1 MQNWIFIGKATVNEI
16 HVSGHP
22 PARNFNCRINWS
34 LLVTLRHY
42 WSSDLDSVPR
52 ARAAVLPVCVS
63 SLPFTVDNVSAQF
76 LCVLHFSKNS
86 FPMEDSRMSTSYFY
100 LQAVL

>member
-1 MQNWIFIGKATVNEI
+1 M
-16 HVSGHP
+16 
-22 PARNFNCRINWS
+22 
-34 LLVTLRHY
+34 TLRHY

-100 LQAVL
+100 LQAVEEKVGSEFSDRVLKQVFVGQTKEGWI